1 MVQVAEMATVVATV
15 VVEAATSATQVE
27 AQLVTDLATSM
38 VATGGMVTET
48 WAEVL
53 RESKVDAAKA
63 LKEWVLQEEA
73 SEAVEKVTTQ
83 PSASP
88 PTAARA
94 VLAAVLHAP
103 IHIATLQSWSV
114 EVHRPETQKRCR
126 PSDKA
131 AQQ

>member
-83 PSASP
+83 PTHTTAP
-88 PTAARA
+88 PKLVPGIDQLPCHLLSISSRLDACWPPQQVRRWRE
-94 VLAAVLHAP
+94 V
-103 IHIATLQSWSV
+103 ATFAFW
-114 EVHRPETQKRCR
+114 
-126 PSDKA
+126 A
-131 AQQ
+131 